1 MNASYITPAITL
13 FRPDGMFDF
22 DSQGQLYDNLIRG
35 GVDGILVQGSIGEF
49 FALSAE
55 RRRTL
60 AEFAIRSIGHRV
72 KTIIGTSSM
81 LPEEIVPF
89 SNQCLKWGADAVMLV
104 PPYYFRMEGKA
115 LERFFDELLDQIHGP
130 VYLYNFPDRTGY
142 TIPASLVLKLA
153 ERHSNLVGI
162 KDTISGMDHTRELI
176 TVVKSV
182 FPNFEVYSGFD
193 ENAAHNVLAGGNGC
207 IGGLSNVVPEIC
219 SAWVKAMRADDV
231 AGIAAGQQT
240 IDRLMS
246 IYSVSSLFIPIIKE
260 AARLRG
266 FVSSGACTFPMEEA
280 TEAER
285 EQILN
290 ILRREGVSLPA
301 NP

>member
-1 MNASYITPAITL
+1 MNASYITPALTL

-22 DSQGQLYDNLIRG
+22 DSQGRLYEHLIRG

-49 FALSAE
+49 FALTTE

-60 AEFAIRSIGHRV
+60 AEFSIRSIGHRV
-72 KTIIGTSSM
+72 KTIIGTAST

-89 SNQCLKWGADAVMLV
+89 SNQCLKWGADAVMIV
-104 PPYYFRMEGKA
+104 PPYYFRMEGEA
-115 LERFFDELLDQIHGP
+115 LERFYDNLLERIHGP

-142 TIPASLVLKLA
+142 TIPPSLVLKLA
-153 ERHSNLVGI
+153 SRHSNLAGI

-176 TVVKSV
+176 TVVKSA

-193 ENAAHNVLAGGNGC
+193 ENAAHNVLAGGDGC
-207 IGGLSNVVPEIC
+207 IGGLSNVVPELC
-219 SAWVKAMRADDV
+219 AAWAQAMRSDDLP
-231 AGIAAGQQT
+231 GIAAGQQT

-246 IYSVSSLFIPIIKE
+246 IYAVSPLFIPIIKE

-266 FVSSGACTFPMEEA
+266 FVSSGTCTFPMEEA
-280 TEAER
+280 SKEQS
-285 EQILN
+285 EQILA
-290 ILRREGVSLPA
+290 ILRREGVSLA
-301 NP
+301 EK